1 MESLAWKR
9 LLGIGAVA
17 LKVIDSH
24 TEGEPTRVVVSGG
37 PDLGAGPL
45 SERFTRFHETAD
57 HFRQFA
63 INEPRAFDA
72 VVGALLCEPE
82 DSTCAAGV
90 IFFNNAG
97 YLGMCGHGT
106 IGLAVTLHH
115 MGRIGLGTH
124 RIETPVGVV
133 SVDLESPNR
142 ATIENVPSYR
152 HQCNVQVD
160 VEHIGSFVGDVAW
173 GGNWFFLIHPSP
185 VPLEALNIEALVH
198 LSKKIMEA
206 LAAQGITGANG
217 AAIDHV
223 EFSEDSVDDGIDCR
237 NFVLCPGGVY
247 DRSPCGTG
255 TSAKL
260 ACLAED
266 GKLDPGSVYVQES
279 ITGGKF
285 SATYATGE
293 KNAVIA
299 RITGNGFICG
309 EANLIGQP
317 DDPFGCGVVTGE
329 QS

>member
-1 MESLAWKR
+1 M
-9 LLGIGAVA
+9 
-17 LKVIDSH
+17 KVIDSH
-24 TEGEPTRVVVSGG
+24 TEGEPTRVVISGG
-37 PDLGAGPL
+37 PDVGTGPL
-45 SERFTRFHETAD
+45 SERVVRFRESGD
-57 HFRQFA
+57 KFRQFA

-82 DSTCAAGV
+82 DSSCAAGV

-124 RIETPVGVV
+124 RIETPVGIV
-133 SVDLESPNR
+133 SVDLESPNQ

-152 HQCNVQVD
+152 YQNNVQVN
-160 VEHIGSFVGDVAW
+160 VEHIGAFVGDIAW

-185 VPLEALNIEALVH
+185 VPLEVPNVEALVH
-198 LSKKIMEA
+198 LSKKIMES
-206 LAAQGITGANG
+206 LARQGITGADG

-223 EFSEDSVDDGIDCR
+223 EFSEDSNSADIDSR

-266 GKLDPGSVYVQES
+266 GKLEPGAVYVQES

-285 SATYATGE
+285 TAEYSQAPGAD
-293 KNAVIA
+293 NQSVIA
-299 RITGNGFICG
+299 RITGNAFICG
-309 EANLIGQP
+309 ETTLIGQP
-317 DDPFGCGVVTGE
+317 DDPFGCGVITGE

>member
-1 MESLAWKR
+1 
-9 LLGIGAVA
+9 

-45 SERFTRFHETAD
+45 GERVTRFRETAD

-82 DSTCAAGV
+82 DATCAAGV

-133 SVDLESPNR
+133 SVDLESPNQ

-152 HQCNVQVD
+152 HQSNVQVN

-185 VPLEALNIEALVH
+185 VPLETLNIEALVH

-206 LAAQGITGANG
+206 LAAQGITGADG

-223 EFSEDSVDDGIDCR
+223 EFSEDVASDGADSR

-266 GKLDPGSVYVQES
+266 NKLDPGAVYVQES
-279 ITGGKF
+279 IIGGKF
-285 SATYATGE
+285 SATYTPGE

-299 RITGNGFICG
+299 RITGSAFICG
-309 EANLIGQP
+309 ESNLIGQP
-317 DDPFGCGVVTGE
+317 NDPFGCGLITGE